1 MHAMKL
7 RLWAGSLLALVCLQ
21 AGAASPDGNPAAAAP
36 ADTLRVEQGAEKNF
50 LTNIRQLVLQGSR
63 SGEGYFSRDGKHL
76 IFQSEREPGNPF
88 YQIYILDFET
98 GDTRRVSPGT
108 GKTTCS
114 FFRPESDDVL
124 FASTHLDPE
133 AAAKQKA
140 ELEFRASGQ
149 TRRYAWDYDE
159 QFDIFSSKRDG
170 SQIVRLTDSR
180 GYDAEGSYS
189 PDGSLIVFCSNRS
202 AYSGAKLSNKD
213 RKRLEADPSYFAE
226 IFIMNADGS
235 GQKRLTEWPGYDGGP
250 FFTPDGKRIV
260 FRHFD
265 ESGML
270 ADVYTMNLDG
280 SDRRRLTDFSAM
292 SWAPYCHPSSEYVIF
307 VSNKLGFSNFE
318 LFIVDVAGRKEP
330 ERVTYTDG
338 FDGLPVFSPDG
349 KRLAWTSTRTAQK
362 KAQIFIADWNH
373 EAALA
378 ALSVAPVRA
387 GAAEVQLAPEIAA
400 GDMRE
405 EVGFLASDRL
415 EGRMSGSKGTKLA
428 SDYIAAY
435 LERIGVKPLGDKGTY
450 FQEFPFTSGMKVIAG
465 KCALEITAGTG
476 KKTDFEAEMDFRP
489 LAFSESAEAE
499 GDVVFAGYG
508 LVVPGDV
515 EHGYDSYAGLDVKD
529 KVVLIL
535 NYVPEDVSVERRQE
549 LNHYS
554 GLRYKAMM
562 ARERGAKAILVA
574 NGPNSASPGEL
585 VPLGYDQSS
594 ASSKIVVTA
603 VTGRAAD
610 FLFSASGKT
619 LKDVQS
625 ELDSE
630 NPHFEG
636 SFPLTGVKVRVAATV
651 EREKKQDRNVIG
663 VLPPSTG
670 GADAEY
676 VIVGAHYDHIGHG
689 EIGSLADKNEQGQIH
704 NGADDNASGTSLVM
718 ELAGTL
724 ADEWKANPNSFRRGV
739 VFGFWSGE
747 ELGVIGS
754 SFFVE
759 NPTVPLEKVSAYV
772 NFDMV
777 GRLRDN
783 KLTIQAVG
791 SSKLWPEI
799 IEKRNV
805 SAGFNL
811 TLQDDPYLPTDV
823 TAFYPKGIPVLAFF
837 TGVHEDYNKPSDD
850 AQTLNYEE
858 MVRIGAFAKSLIE
871 DVADRPERLDYVKV
885 EKSKS
890 QTDMRGA
897 LTAYLGTIPD
907 YASEDVEGVK
917 LSGVRAGG
925 PADKAGVRGGD
936 VIVEL
941 AGQKVTNIYD
951 YTYALGGLKIGQKV
965 TMVLMRNGER
975 VSLDI
980 VPEARP

>member
-1 MHAMKL
+1 MKL
-7 RLWAGSLLALVCLQ
+7 RLLAGSLLALVCLH
-21 AGAASPDGNPAAAAP
+21 AGVARCNGNPAAAAS
-36 ADTLRVEQGAEKNF
+36 ADTLRVDQGAEKNF
-50 LTNIRQLVLQGSR
+50 LTNVRQLVLQGSR
-63 SGEGYFSRDGKHL
+63 SGEGYFSQDGKNL

-108 GKTTCS
+108 GKTTCA
-114 FFRPESDDVL
+114 FFRPGGDDVL

-133 AAAKQKA
+133 AVAKQKT
-140 ELEFRASGQ
+140 EIDFRASGQ

-170 SQIVRLTDSR
+170 SQIVRLTDAK

-189 PDGSLIVFCSNRS
+189 PDGSLIVFSSNRG
-202 AYSGAKLSNKD
+202 AYAGAKLTNKD
-213 RKRLEADPSYFAE
+213 RKRLDADPSYFAE
-226 IFIMNADGS
+226 IYIMNADGS

-265 ESGML
+265 DSGML

-292 SWAPYCHPSSEYVIF
+292 SWAPYFHPSNEYVIF

-318 LFIVDVAGRKEP
+318 LFIVDAAGRKEP
-330 ERVTYTDG
+330 VRVTYTDG

-378 ALSVAPVRA
+378 ALSAAPVRA
-387 GAAEVQLAPEIAA
+387 GAGEAQLGPEIAA
-400 GDMRE
+400 ADMRE

-428 SDYIAAY
+428 SEYIAAY

-450 FQEFPFTSGMKVIAG
+450 FQEFPFTSGMKVIAE
-465 KCALEITAGTG
+465 KCALEITKGG
-476 KKTDFEAEMDFRP
+476 GEKTTFDAEKDFRP
-489 LAFSESAEAE
+489 LAFSETGEAE

-529 KVVLIL
+529 KVVLVL
-535 NYVPEDVSVERRQE
+535 QYVPEDVSVERRQE

-562 ARERGAKAILVA
+562 ARERGARGLLVT
-574 NGPNSASPGEL
+574 NGPNSPGAGGL

-603 VTGRAAD
+603 VSGRVAD
-610 FLFSASGKT
+610 LLFSASGKT

-625 ELDSE
+625 GLDSE

-636 SFPLTGVKVRVAATV
+636 SFPLSGVRVRVAATV
-651 EREKKQDRNVIG
+651 EREKKQDRNVVG
-663 VLPPSTG
+663 VLPPPEGTV
-670 GADAEY
+670 DAEY

-724 ADEWKANPNSFRRGV
+724 ADEWKSNPNSFRRGV

-759 NPTVPLEKVSAYV
+759 NPPMPLEKVSAYV

-791 SSKLWPEI
+791 SSKMWPEI

-811 TLQDDPYLPTDV
+811 TVQDDPYLPTDV
-823 TAFYPKGIPVLAFF
+823 TAFYPKGIPVLTFF

-850 AQTLNYEE
+850 PGTLNYEE
-858 MVRIGAFAKSLIE
+858 MVRIAALAKSLIE
-871 DVADRPERLDYVKV
+871 DVVNRPERLDYVKV

-917 LSGVRAGG
+917 LTGVRAGG

-951 YTYALGGLKIGQKV
+951 YTYALGGLKIGRKV
-965 TMVLMRNGER
+965 TMVLLRNGER
-975 VSLDI
+975 VSLEV